1 MVSTEGEGAEIRITE
16 DDLAAVVSRRTNE
29 VTSLQLQVAAL
40 SRAIGER
47 DGRIAELEQQQ
58 ASRNGKGE
66 ASHAEGGKK
75 EVPVHGEGR

>member
-16 DDLAAVVSRRTNE
+16 DDLAAVVSRKTNE

-47 DGRIAELEQQQ
+47 DGRIAELVQ

-66 ASHAEGGKK
+66 ASHAEGGEK
-75 EVPVHGEGR
+75 EVPVHDKGR

>member
-16 DDLAAVVSRRTNE
+16 DDLAAVVSRKTNE

-47 DGRIAELEQQQ
+47 DGRIAELQQQ